1 MRALVTGAG
10 GRLGAAMAIRLAE
23 LGHDVAVHYST
34 SRDGAEQTAEA
45 IRGLGRRAETL
56 QADLLDH
63 ELTSTLVSRAAEALG
78 GPLTVLVN
86 NASLFEYDSV
96 ASATADSWE
105 RNVGS
110 NLRAPVFLTQ
120 AFAAQA
126 PEAEIDGR
134 GEKRARALVVNML
147 DQRIEKLTPHYM
159 SYTLGKMGLW
169 AFTQTAARAL
179 APHVRVNGIAPG
191 TTLIGAKQSQEEFE
205 AQRAATV
212 LGRGSNPEDITGALA
227 YLFATPAVTG
237 QALIVD
243 GGQHLGWQTPDILAP

>member
-10 GRLGAAMAIRLAE
+10 GRLGRAMAIRLAE
-23 LGHDVAVHYST
+23 LGHDVAVHYDS
-34 SRDGAEQTAEA
+34 SREGAEETAEA
-45 IRGLGRRAETL
+45 IRALGRRAETL

-63 ELTSTLVSRAAEALG
+63 DQTVGLVPRASEALG

-86 NASLFEYDSV
+86 NASIFAYDSL
-96 ASATADSWE
+96 ASASAESWE

-126 PEAEIDGR
+126 PEAETDAR
-134 GEKRARALVVNML
+134 GEKRARACVVNML

-159 SYTLGKMGLW
+159 TYTLGKMGLW

-191 TTLIGAKQSQEEFE
+191 TTLIGANQSQAQFE

-212 LGRGSNPEDITGALA
+212 LERGSNPEDVTEALA
-227 YLFATPAVTG
+227 YLVRTPAVTG

-243 GGQHLGWQTPDILAP
+243 GGQHLGWQTPDILTP